1 MTFSPLFQAC
11 FFVSR
16 ACAIP
21 WGRGVEE
28 VMLKDKGGEETGS
41 RHAVKEAEGEGEG
54 MFKQPV
60 CTGKK
65 FKSVCTKLS

>member
-1 MTFSPLFQAC
+1 
-11 FFVSR
+11 
-16 ACAIP
+16 
-21 WGRGVEE
+21 
-28 VMLKDKGGEETGS
+28 MLKDKGGEETGS